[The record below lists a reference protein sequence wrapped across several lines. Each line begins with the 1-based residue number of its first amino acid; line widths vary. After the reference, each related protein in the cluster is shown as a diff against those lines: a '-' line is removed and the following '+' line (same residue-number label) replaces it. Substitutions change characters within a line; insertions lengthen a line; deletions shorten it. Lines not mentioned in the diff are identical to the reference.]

1 MQAADFFQKAGQL
14 CEKYGR
20 LEWSHVKG
28 LLQDKLVEQEMLK
41 QTVAVHGKFLPLSV
55 WEQKGFDTERI
66 KQNAEKQR
74 SDIFDWVYRV
84 PILEISHEKVTE
96 EVRQRLLQAERKV
109 GKRKVSQQ
117 MEDEDVV
124 DLEVDTKD
132 WDSISSG
139 DVLVGPNRSLERHAH
154 PRQRARRRRCP
165 TKGRRMKPRRPMRW
179 SLEMPGRLSG
189 CWILWPKK
197 PKRLART

>member
-1 MQAADFFQKAGQL
+1 MQAADFFQKAGEL

-74 SDIFDWVYRV
+74 SDIFDWVYHV

-96 EVRQRLLQAERKV
+96 KVRQRLLQAERKV
-109 GKRKVSQQ
+109 GKRKASQQ

-132 WDSISSG
+132 WEG
-139 DVLVGPNRSLERHAH
+139 LHLL
-154 PRQRARRRRCP
+154 RCWCWWVQIEAQ
-165 TKGRRMKPRRPMRW
+165 KGMCTQGK
-179 SLEMPGRLSG
+179 EQDEEGAPGKEG
-189 CWILWPKK
+189 
-197 PKRLART
+197 

>member
-14 CEKYGR
+14 CEKYG
-20 LEWSHVKG
+20 SHVKG

-74 SDIFDWVYRV
+74 SDIFDWVYHV

-96 EVRQRLLQAERKV
+96 KVRQRLLQAERKV
-109 GKRKVSQQ
+109 GKRKASQQ

-132 WDSISSG
+132 WEG
-139 DVLVGPNRSLERHAH
+139 LHLL
-154 PRQRARRRRCP
+154 RCWCWWVQIEAQ
-165 TKGRRMKPRRPMRW
+165 KGMCTQGK
-179 SLEMPGRLSG
+179 EQDEEGAPGKEG
-189 CWILWPKK
+189 
-197 PKRLART
+197 